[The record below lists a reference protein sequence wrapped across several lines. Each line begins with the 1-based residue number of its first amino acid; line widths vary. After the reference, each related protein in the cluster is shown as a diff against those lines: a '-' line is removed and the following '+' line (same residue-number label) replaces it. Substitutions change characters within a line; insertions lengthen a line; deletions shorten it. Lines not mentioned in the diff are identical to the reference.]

1 MAEESFSSI
10 VITFAR
16 MLPNLVIIGTAKGGT
31 TSIYHYLDAHP
42 EIAMAR
48 PKGMRF
54 FLDDGHWHRGQ
65 AWYESHFD
73 TPAPVRGEASAAYTS
88 WPFLPNAAERIAAM
102 IPNARLVYLVRDPL
116 ERIVADYFHAF
127 REHGDTRPFLETVL
141 PFEESLIVARSR
153 YATQLERYLA
163 LFPAEQI
170 LVVDTSELGR
180 GTADTMARIYR
191 FLGVA
196 DDFRSPIFDERF
208 NTRKRRVVRN
218 RIGERV
224 ARALDA
230 GLGEARAARLRAVVP
245 EFLHSPFVARVRAEF
260 PPHVRADLVDYLRPE
275 VERLRALTGL
285 PLASW
290 SI

>member
-1 MAEESFSSI
+1 
-10 VITFAR
+10 

-54 FLDDGHWHRGQ
+54 FMDDGHWHRGQ

-73 TPAPVRGEASAAYTS
+73 TPAPVRGEASASYTG
-88 WPFLPNAAERIAAM
+88 WPIHPNVPERIAAM
-102 IPNARLVYLVRDPL
+102 LPDAKLVYLVRDPI

-141 PFEESLIVARSR
+141 PFEESLLVARSR

-163 LFPAEQI
+163 LFPREQI
-170 LVVDTSELGR
+170 LVVDTAEMGSR
-180 GTADTMARIYR
+180 TAETMATIYR

-218 RIGERV
+218 RAGERV
-224 ARALDA
+224 ARSLAA
-230 GLGEARAARLRAVVP
+230 GLGEARAERVRASVP
-245 EFLHSPFVARVRAEF
+245 ELLHKPFVARVRAEF
-260 PPHVRADLVDYLRPE
+260 PPRVRADLVDYLRPE
-275 VERLRALTGL
+275 VERLRELTGL